1 MEEDLDEILNE
12 SAKEFDKKLTLN
24 EEKKVTSSEETP
36 KVEPGFKSLL
46 EDVNKNL
53 DFEKM
58 GFNKDEFEKAN
69 ELFANMMKDMGEPE
83 TAAGANPFLQE
94 YMQDRQQDQ
103 QKTGIPDNIGD
114 ILNDKEF

>member
-58 GFNKDEFEKAN
+58 GFNKEEFEKAN
-69 ELFANMMKDMGEPE
+69 ELFANMMKDMGDPE
-83 TAAGANPFLQE
+83 AEAGANPFLQE
-94 YMQDRQQDQ
+94 YMQDR
-103 QKTGIPDNIGD
+103 
-114 ILNDKEF
+114 